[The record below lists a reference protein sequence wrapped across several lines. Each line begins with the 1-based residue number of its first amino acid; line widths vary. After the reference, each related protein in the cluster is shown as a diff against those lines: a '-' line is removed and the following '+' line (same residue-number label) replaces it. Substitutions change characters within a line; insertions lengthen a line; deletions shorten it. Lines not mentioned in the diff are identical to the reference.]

1 MNSTVAVHDNHLRST
16 AKYDAPKEF
25 EHVFEVMSQP
35 SFLHMSGLGGEQPF
49 YICDYPASSEPE
61 VRECINALVSRL
73 QTTKYSDGS
82 PAPRILRID
91 LFDSVCE
98 FLRHR
103 GVLNR
108 VIDLEQRLHTQIAA
122 DPMQDRFLDLL
133 IGMVNATTNNLYDF
147 LAECYEQAF
156 EDGEADI
163 VFLTGI
169 GAVYPYV
176 RGHTLLNNLQGRI
189 ERSPSSCSSP
199 APMRKVPRQVRR
211 CDYMTRLKRTTTTG
225 RKTSGRYPS
234 FIDGIPIRSTTN

>member
-1 MNSTVAVHDNHLRST
+1 MHDNHLHST
-16 AKYDAPKEF
+16 AKYDAPKDF

-49 YICDYPASSEPE
+49 YICDYPASSELE
-61 VRECINALVSRL
+61 VRECIAALVSRL

-91 LFDSVCE
+91 LFESVCE

-108 VIDLEQRLHTQIAA
+108 V
-122 DPMQDRFLDLL
+122 

-147 LAECYEQAF
+147 LAERYEQAF

-189 ERSPSSCSSP
+189 ERSPLVLFFPGTYAQSSASGSS
-199 APMRKVPRQVRR
+199 MRLYDQVEADNYYRA
-211 CDYMTRLKRTTTTG
+211 KN
-225 RKTSGRYPS
+225 
-234 FIDGIPIRSTTN
+234 IREVSVIH

>member
-1 MNSTVAVHDNHLRST
+1 M
-16 AKYDAPKEF
+16 
-25 EHVFEVMSQP
+25 
-35 SFLHMSGLGGEQPF
+35 
-49 YICDYPASSEPE
+49 
-61 VRECINALVSRL
+61 

-91 LFDSVCE
+91 LFESVCE

-108 VIDLEQRLHTQIAA
+108 VINLEQRLHTQIAA

-147 LAECYEQAF
+147 LAERYEQAF

-189 ERSPSSCSSP
+189 ERSPLVLFFPGTYAQSSASGSS
-199 APMRKVPRQVRR
+199 MRLYDQVEADNYYRA
-211 CDYMTRLKRTTTTG
+211 KN
-225 RKTSGRYPS
+225 
-234 FIDGIPIRSTTN
+234 IREVSVIH

>member
-1 MNSTVAVHDNHLRST
+1 MNSTVSMHDNHLHST

-49 YICDYPASSEPE
+49 YICDYPASSELE
-61 VRECINALVSRL
+61 VRECIAALVSRL

-91 LFDSVCE
+91 LFESVCE

-108 VIDLEQRLHTQIAA
+108 VINLEQRLHTQIAA

-147 LAECYEQAF
+147 LAERYEQAF

-189 ERSPSSCSSP
+189 ERSPLVLFFPGTYAQSSASGSS
-199 APMRKVPRQVRR
+199 MRLYDQVEADNYYRA
-211 CDYMTRLKRTTTTG
+211 KN
-225 RKTSGRYPS
+225 
-234 FIDGIPIRSTTN
+234 IREVSVIH